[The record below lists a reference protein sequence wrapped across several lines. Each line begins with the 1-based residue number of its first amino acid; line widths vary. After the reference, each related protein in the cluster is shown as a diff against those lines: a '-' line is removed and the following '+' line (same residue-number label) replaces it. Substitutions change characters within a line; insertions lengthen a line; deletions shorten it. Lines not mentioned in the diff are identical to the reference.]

1 MSLRAMVLGAGS
13 AGEGHALALRQAGAE
28 VVAIASRTAEVVRR
42 VAGDLGIPVATTEWR
57 AALADL
63 RPDIV
68 AVATPGDS
76 HAEMIE
82 AALARHCHIYVDKPV
97 AIAAA
102 AARLLARAA
111 RAAGVKTAYAA
122 TSNYQPAALLARKL
136 VADGAIGE
144 LLEAEFVSHYHWSP
158 LAPFGWPH
166 RLATGGGRLNNNF
179 THKAAIAEAVAGGV
193 MLAVAGET
201 RNDLKRA
208 PLSPMPHDFRDWL
221 RAAPSAEQAA
231 KGAWAEVDSDWSYT
245 VLARIGAPG
254 TDPADGVSATFRH
267 SCLRQGMHQD
277 YVAFYGSRGTI
288 HIDKAYC
295 QGALHLWREGEE
307 SFAGS
312 RRHPRLAA
320 SGRAARQ
327 LERRLGG
334 AAARLE
340 RARARFRRRHRGAR
354 PSALPDHRGRLA
366 PPGGD
371 RRRAR
376 RRRMDQAARRT
387 VTVGY

>member
-1 MSLRAMVLGAGS
+1 MTLRVMVLGAGS
-13 AGEGHALALRQAGAE
+13 AGEGHALALRQAGADI
-28 VVAIASRTAEVVRR
+28 VAIASRTAAVVRR
-42 VAGDLGIPVATTEWR
+42 VADDLGIPVATIEWR
-57 AALADL
+57 RVLADL

-82 AALARHCHIYVDKPV
+82 VALARHCHIYVDKPV

-136 VADGAIGE
+136 VADGAIGD

-166 RLATGGGRLNNNF
+166 RLSTGGGRLNNNF
-179 THKAAIAEAVAGGV
+179 PHKAAIAEAVAGGV
-193 MLAVAGET
+193 MLAVSGET

-208 PLSPMPHDFRDWL
+208 PVAPMPHDFRDWQ

-231 KGAWAEVDSDWSYT
+231 KGDWAEVDSDWSYT
-245 VLARIGAPG
+245 VLTRIGARG
-254 TDPADGVSATFRH
+254 SDPADGVSATFRH

-277 YVAFYGSRGTI
+277 YVAFYGSHGTV
-288 HIDKAYC
+288 HVDKAYC
-295 QGALHLWREGEE
+295 QGAVHLWQEGEE
-307 SFAGS
+307 SFREVAVPADILAWLPPVERRANWSAGWEVPQ
-312 RRHPRLAA
+312 RAWNALARDFVADIEGREHRPYLTIEDGWRHQEVIDAV
-320 SGRAARQ
+320 RAAAGWT
-327 LERRLGG
+327 RLP
-334 AAARLE
+334 AE
-340 RARARFRRRHRGAR
+340 
-354 PSALPDHRGRLA
+354 P
-366 PPGGD
+366 
-371 RRRAR
+371 
-376 RRRMDQAARRT
+376 
-387 VTVGY
+387 